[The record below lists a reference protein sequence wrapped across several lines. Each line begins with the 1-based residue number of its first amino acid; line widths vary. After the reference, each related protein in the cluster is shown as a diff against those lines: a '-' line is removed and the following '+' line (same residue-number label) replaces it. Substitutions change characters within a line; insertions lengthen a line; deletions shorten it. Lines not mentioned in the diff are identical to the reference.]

1 MTYLSVVKTKY
12 HTIMLKNRDAYEF
25 PAEEMQQ
32 NYEKYTDK
40 DQKIW
45 HILFEKQQLVLEDK
59 ASQFFLDGIS
69 ICGFKTSEI
78 PRVEVINKNLVNATG
93 WEMYVVP
100 GLIADKPFFEF
111 LSNKKFPVATWI
123 RSVKELEYLE
133 EPDMF
138 HDFYGHVPLLSNQ
151 SFVDFIQGL
160 AKLALKY
167 IDNTYAIELLS
178 RLYWFTIEFGL
189 IKEADKLKIYGAGI
203 LSSPGE
209 SFYAVTN
216 EEVPRFRFDV
226 RHILKTPY
234 YKHDFQRQYFVIND
248 YEQLYKSLENL
259 ESIMLEELKLEPEV
273 YV

>member
-1 MTYLSVVKTKY
+1 
-12 HTIMLKNRDAYEF
+12 MLKNRDAYAF
-25 PAEEMQQ
+25 PEEEMNQ

-59 ASQFFLDGIS
+59 ASKYFLEGIK
-69 ICGFKTSEI
+69 ICGFKSHEI
-78 PRVEVINKNLVNATG
+78 PKVEVINENLINTTG

-111 LSNKKFPVATWI
+111 LSNKKFPVSTWI

-151 SFVDFIQGL
+151 DFVNYIEAL
-160 AKLALKY
+160 AKLSLKY
-167 IDNTYAIELLS
+167 IDNAYAIELLS

-189 IKEADKLKIYGAGI
+189 IKEENKLKIYGAGI
-203 LSSPGE
+203 LSSPSE
-209 SFYAVTN
+209 SFYSVNNT
-216 EEVPRFRFDV
+216 EVPRYRFDI

-234 YKHDFQRQYFVIND
+234 YKHDFQKQYFVINSF
-248 YEQLYKSLENL
+248 EQLLD
-259 ESIMLEELKLEPEV
+259 SIDKIEPILLEELKLEPES
-273 YV
+273 YL